1 MLSTT
6 AEYALRI
13 MIFLTES
20 EGESAISDS
29 IAEATKVSP
38 DYAVKVLQLLG
49 RAKLVRGQ
57 RGRRGGFR
65 LACDPDVTTLLDV
78 VDAIDP
84 LERITTCPL
93 GRESHRRRLCPLHS
107 RLDEVIQL
115 LQDSLREMTLQSVV
129 DDAPGPTLC
138 RKPTVRLTASAKSG
152 SRRGAKRRT
161 KKKTTPARAKQRKR
175 VRRT

>member
-20 EGESAISDS
+20 DGESAISNS
-29 IAEATKVSP
+29 IADATKVSP

-65 LACDPDVTTLLDV
+65 LACDPEVTTLLDV

-84 LERITTCPL
+84 LERITGCPL
-93 GRESHRRRLCPLHS
+93 GRESHRRRLCPLHQ

-115 LQDSLREMTLQSVV
+115 LQESLREMTLQGVV
-129 DDAPGPTLC
+129 DGAPGPALC
-138 RKPTVRLTASAKSG
+138 RKPTVRLTSSARSG
-152 SRRGAKRRT
+152 SPRGARRRT
-161 KKKTTPARAKQRKR
+161 KKTTAAQAKARKR